1 LLDALAVHPLRE
13 RRIDNIEVD
22 AAKGEV
28 AGRPAEPA
36 TDLERAA
43 AAKCSRY
50 IIEKHGLIAV
60 DEAHQWFSPIG
71 VPIVRHLAPQIAPG
85 MAELVA
91 SSDVRKATVGAD
103 DLEPGRDIISFRQ
116 GVCGREKLRVRARHY
131 LSLIAEKSGT

>member
-1 LLDALAVHPLRE
+1 
-13 RRIDNIEVD
+13 
-22 AAKGEV
+22 
-28 AGRPAEPA
+28 
-36 TDLERAA
+36 
-43 AAKCSRY
+43 
-50 IIEKHGLIAV
+50 
-60 DEAHQWFSPIG
+60 
-71 VPIVRHLAPQIAPG
+71 